1 MSKMPLIKIRRIT
14 ENGNCTEIIEMSL
27 SYRTVS
33 QSMNKVWKGMVVGG
47 ETMLKGTI
55 NALYYVVKEP
65 INVSSSEQL

>member
-1 MSKMPLIKIRRIT
+1 
-14 ENGNCTEIIEMSL
+14 
-27 SYRTVS
+27 
-33 QSMNKVWKGMVVGG
+33 MVVGG